1 MFKFYNIIII
11 TLLRIYVEYTVF
23 LPPFTSSS
31 FGGQRIRCVKRV
43 AGIQSSATISVTCT
57 HGNGCTSVNASG
69 HAIPSCIRVLL
80 TGIIVF
86 LKNIRLGASTPSHA
100 LQRVL
105 CQGQFPS
112 AFTSLSNSFGSRF
125 FLLTLRKEDERCS
138 ENADDGAAESGKRK
152 IACVEG

>member
-1 MFKFYNIIII
+1 MYGLQFFGQ
-11 TLLRIYVEYTVF
+11 VTV
-23 LPPFTSSS
+23 
-31 FGGQRIRCVKRV
+31 RCVRILDRIVRKRRT
-43 AGIQSSATISVTCT
+43 AAKRFYQ
-57 HGNGCTSVNASG
+57 
-69 HAIPSCIRVLL
+69 IPSCIRVSL

-125 FLLTLRKEDERCS
+125 FLLTLRKEDERCCKD
-138 ENADDGAAESGKRK
+138 ADDGAAESGKCK